1 MMAREKLIQWLVPF
15 LVATAVSAFASYT
28 DNDKAL
34 AMRVTALETAQN
46 IDSDHIETR
55 LNRLEQKVDRILEL
69 LITR

>member
-15 LVATAVSAFASYT
+15 IVALAVSAFASYT

-34 AMRVTALETAQN
+34 ASRVTALETAQGINNTN
-46 IDSDHIETR
+46 IESR
-55 LNRLEQKVDRILEL
+55 LWRVEQKVDRILEL